1 MHWKASK
8 RILHYVQGIREFRIH
23 YSTGAQLDLVGFT
36 DSEWDG
42 DNTYK
47 KSTLGFLFMVESGPV
62 FQSSKKQLQLALSS
76 AKAEFHKDVNVVIQE
91 VLLHGILT
99 KFSIHTSPLV
109 EILRDNQS
117 AIKIS
122 SDLVQK
128 KKRKHIEF
136 HMHYIEEL
144 VHNMTITLYY
154 CLIEEQVANFF
165 TKYFTERIFLYLTSL
180 LGVKD

>member
-1 MHWKASK
+1 M
-8 RILHYVQGIREFRIH
+8 
-23 YSTGAQLDLVGFT
+23 
-36 DSEWDG
+36 
-42 DNTYK
+42 
-47 KSTLGFLFMVESGPV
+47 
-62 FQSSKKQLQLALSS
+62 
-76 AKAEFHKDVNVVIQE
+76 NVVIQE
-91 VLLHGILT
+91 VWFLGILT

-109 EILRDNQS
+109 EILCDNQS

-122 SDLVQK
+122 SDLVQN
-128 KKRKHIEF
+128 KKRKHIEV

-154 CLIEEQVANFF
+154 CLIEDQVANFF